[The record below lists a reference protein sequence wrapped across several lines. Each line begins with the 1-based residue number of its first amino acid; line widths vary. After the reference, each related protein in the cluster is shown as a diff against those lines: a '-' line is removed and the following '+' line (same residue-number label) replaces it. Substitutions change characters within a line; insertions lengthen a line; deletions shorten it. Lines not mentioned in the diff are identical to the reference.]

1 MGIRWRTHY
10 FNIINGKII
19 DLTREQFDLYSIPLD
34 YSEAVNVPLQY
45 CGKNPNTR
53 ARYDVLEKN
62 VLKNIVEIK

>member
-1 MGIRWRTHY
+1 MQKY
-10 FNIINGKII
+10 FVFFNRN
-19 DLTREQFDLYSIPLD
+19 QFDLYSIPLD

-62 VLKNIVEIK
+62 VFKNIEWK